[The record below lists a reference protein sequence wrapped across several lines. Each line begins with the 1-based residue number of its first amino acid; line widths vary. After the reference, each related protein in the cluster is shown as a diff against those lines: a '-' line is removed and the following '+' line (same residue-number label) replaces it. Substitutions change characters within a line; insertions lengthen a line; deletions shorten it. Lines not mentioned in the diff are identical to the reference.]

1 MISHMIAW
9 HERSR
14 AEATMLN
21 PALLAA
27 IIANAASQY
36 RAHSKNAMAWPLA
49 FLVAPF
55 VLHRGTRESLPRS
68 MRANLGA
75 WVAEHPVEHAGFGAR
90 ALSLRDSVREGMRF
104 GIANRILEIDNEGC
118 VLGSLA
124 QGRGHTLEPKG
135 EVQEIVSKAGF
146 VGKWLTKVDQPA
158 TAFVLLGV
166 AP

>member
-1 MISHMIAW
+1 MTAW

-21 PALLAA
+21 PALLAVVV
-27 IIANAASQY
+27 ANAASQY
-36 RAHSKNAMAWPLA
+36 RNYGGSEMTWPLA

-55 VLHRGTRESLPRS
+55 VLHRGTREALPRS
-68 MRANLGA
+68 MRTNLGA
-75 WVAEHPVEHAGFGAR
+75 WIADHPVEHAGFGLR
-90 ALSLRDSVREGMRF
+90 ALSLRDPVREGLRF
-104 GIANRILEIDNEGC
+104 GITNRILEIDNEGH
-118 VLGSLA
+118 VLGNLA
-124 QGRGHTLEPKG
+124 RGRGHTLEPKS

-146 VGKWLTKVDQPA
+146 VGKWLTKVEQPA